1 MEFELRSPAVIGV
14 DLDLTLIDTKAATA
28 YALGEVNRHCGAA
41 IDVPA
46 MIERLGP
53 PIRQEL
59 GRWIAP
65 DGLDEAVAMFRASFL
80 DGGIERLV
88 PMPGAVELGEA
99 ARQNG
104 GGLVVIT
111 SRIPPVATACIEA
124 VGIEVAAIA
133 GGFTGVEKADPMRE
147 HGVVVYVGDHPLDMQ
162 GAIEAGI
169 PGIGVTTGK
178 HTAEELMASGAVCTL
193 DDLHDIASRIH

>member
-1 MEFELRSPAVIGV
+1 MEFELRSLAVIGV
-14 DLDLTLIDTKAATA
+14 DRDLTLIDTKAATA
-28 YALGEVNRHCGAA
+28 YALGEVNRRCGAA

-46 MIERLGP
+46 MIEGIGP
-53 PIRQEL
+53 PIRQQL
-59 GRWIAP
+59 GRWISP

-88 PMPGAVELGEA
+88 PMPGAIELGGA
-99 ARQNG
+99 ARQN

-124 VGIEVAAIA
+124 VGIEVTAIA
-133 GGFTGVEKADPMRE
+133 GGVTGVEKADPMRE

-169 PGIGVTTGK
+169 P
-178 HTAEELMASGAVCTL
+178 
-193 DDLHDIASRIH
+193 DIKEIVKTFFHR